1 LRPSEEIFQQK
12 TDFKEIIFKVLRYKH
27 YFVITVGFAVVIAF
41 LINKYSEKKY
51 YNRTSILI
59 NVDSKASFPRGGNDL
74 MQGIGSFGGITNV
87 ENELFTLKSF
97 EVIYEAIE
105 DLNLQV
111 SYFTE
116 EDLLPVDFFSIK
128 SKTELY
134 RNSPVHVIMDQT
146 RVQPVG
152 VSFYVQVINDSTYK
166 ISAFGTEVPIYN
178 YLTNNVEEY
187 LDTLSINKILK
198 FGETISNKH
207 YNFSVHLR
215 ETYNKNAFANK
226 DIFFKFNNLYHLT
239 AIYQGKLSVA
249 TTSATSSVVIISL
262 TDINS
267 RKITD
272 FLNTLT
278 KVILEKNLDKKNKM
292 AFSTVKFIDSR
303 ISDIADSLMFAEN
316 RLQSFRSMNQVMDI
330 SFQGQRLYERINSLE
345 NERAMIVI
353 EQKYYQYIKEYLE
366 KNREITDLLAPS
378 SMAVQNPVLND
389 LITNLMDLSNQ
400 RMKYLQ
406 QGNEK
411 NLYIRDL
418 EIQINNIKNTII
430 ENISYNLN
438 KAEISLKDIESRV
451 ELMNT
456 QISRLPRTEREL
468 IGMERQFKLNDAIYT
483 FLLQKRAEAQIA
495 QASNTPD
502 FEIIEE
508 SKYFKSSMVSPK
520 TALNYIIAVFL
531 GLFFPFIFIITRDF
545 FNNRISELKDIEH
558 MTSVPI
564 IGQVLNNSF
573 KSKAVIR
580 DYPKSPLADSF
591 RSIRTN
597 LRFFAKG
604 SDKMVIL
611 ITSSV
616 SGEGKSFCSTNIAS
630 VYSLLGKKTCLIGFD
645 LRRPALYKD
654 FNLSNEKGVSS
665 FLIRNAEID
674 EIIQKTDIEN
684 LDLIAAGPIP
694 PNPVELIA
702 SDRTELLF
710 KELKKRYDYIII
722 DSSPIGVVTDSFLLF
737 QYTDINIFIIRHN
750 ISMKEAVTS
759 NLKSMALKSISN
771 LAIIV
776 NDVKWKRNSY
786 GYKYESVYYPTGV
799 RKGFFARVLSSRF
812 KK

>member
-1 LRPSEEIFQQK
+1 MKPSEEIFQQK
-12 TDFKEIIFKVLRYKH
+12 TDFKEIIYKVLRYKH
-27 YFVITVGFAVVIAF
+27 YFVVTIGIAVICAL

-51 YNRTSILI
+51 NNKTTILI
-59 NVDSKASFPRGGNDL
+59 NVESKASFPRGGNDL

-87 ENELFTLKSF
+87 ENELITLKSF
-97 EVIYEAIE
+97 DVIYEAIE

-116 EDLLPVDFFSIK
+116 EDLLPLDLLSVK
-128 SKTELY
+128 SNTELY
-134 RNSPVHVIMDQT
+134 RNAPVHVILDQT

-152 VSFYVQVINDSTYK
+152 ISYYIDVINDSTYK
-166 ISAFGTEVPIYN
+166 LSAFGTAVPVYN
-178 YLTNNVEEY
+178 YLTNSVEEY

-198 FGETISNKH
+198 FGETVSNKH
-207 YNFSVHLR
+207 YNFSIHLR
-215 ETYNKNAFANK
+215 ETFNKSAFVNK
-226 DIFFKFNNLYHLT
+226 RIFFRFNNLYHLT
-239 AIYQGKLSVA
+239 AIYQAKLSIA
-249 TTSATSSVVIISL
+249 TTSATSSVVLISL

-278 KVILEKNLDKKNKM
+278 KVILEKNLDKKNKI

-303 ISDIADSLMFAEN
+303 ISDIADSLMYAEN
-316 RLQSFRSMNQVMDI
+316 RLQSFRSVNQVMDI

-345 NERAMIVI
+345 NERAMIVV

-389 LITNLMDLSNQ
+389 LINNLMDLSNQ

-495 QASNTPD
+495 QASNTAD

-508 SKYFKSSMVSPK
+508 AKYFKSSMVSPK
-520 TALNYIIAVFL
+520 TKLNYIIAVFL
-531 GLFFPFIFIITRDF
+531 GLFFPFVFIITRDF
-545 FNNRISELKDIEH
+545 FNNRISELKDVEH

-564 IGQVLNNSF
+564 IGQILNNSF
-573 KSKAVIR
+573 KSNAVIR
-580 DYPKSPLADSF
+580 DFPKSPLADSF
-591 RSIRTN
+591 RAIRTN
-597 LRFFAKG
+597 LRFFSKG

-611 ITSSV
+611 ITSSA

-654 FNLSNEKGVSS
+654 FNLNNDKGISS
-665 FLIRNAEID
+665 FLIRTAEID

-684 LDLIAAGPIP
+684 LHLISAGPVP

-710 KELKKRYDYIII
+710 KELRKRYDYIII
-722 DSSPIGVVTDSFLLF
+722 DSSPIGAVTDSFLLF
-737 QYTDINIFIIRHN
+737 QFTDINIFTIRHN
-750 ISMKEAVTS
+750 ISLKDAVKT
-759 NLKSMALKSISN
+759 NLQSMALKSISN
-771 LAIIV
+771 LAIII

-786 GYKYESVYYPTGV
+786 GYNYESVYYSTGA
-799 RKGFFARVLSSRF
+799 RKGYFARMFSAVS